1 MRFLTVT
8 LNSAVDRVIFIDEFK
23 PESVMRTTRYV
34 TSVGGKGF
42 DTSVV
47 LRHLGA
53 DTLAV
58 GFMAGENGRVLQA
71 LLENYGIR
79 HDLVWVGGETRIAH
93 VIAETARNRI
103 SHVIVGALEIE
114 PSHADALLE
123 RIRAGL
129 PGSAWVIG
137 AGSIP
142 PVVRPSLWAE
152 VVRIARAAGVP
163 TLIDSSG
170 PPVFQAVEAGLDIL
184 KMNRDEFYSTFSLL
198 PSSWDELVQ
207 AARSAAAQLGI
218 RHLIVTCGADGI
230 LAFTPEGDFH
240 AVAPLQAAV
249 NAAGAGDAVSAALAW
264 RLAQADEWRD
274 ALRWGAAVSAAVVL
288 TEGTADCP
296 IEDVQRL
303 LPQVRVTPLG

>member
-23 PESVMRTTRYV
+23 PETVMRTTRYV

-58 GFMAGENGRVLQA
+58 GFMAGENGRLLQS
-71 LLENYGIR
+71 LLENYGIQ

-93 VIAETARNRI
+93 VIAETARHRI

-114 PSHADALLE
+114 PAHADALLE

-129 PGSAWVIG
+129 EGAAWVIG

-142 PVVRPSLWAE
+142 TTVRPSLWAE
-152 VVRIARAAGVP
+152 VVRIARTANVP
-163 TLIDSSG
+163 ALIDSSG
-170 PPVFQAVEAGLDIL
+170 PPVFQAAEVGLDIL
-184 KMNRDEFYSTFSLL
+184 KMNREEFYSTFSL
-198 PSSWDELVQ
+198 PPGSWDDLVQ
-207 AARSAAAQLGI
+207 AARSAAARLGV
-218 RHLIVTCGADGI
+218 RHLVITCGADGI
-230 LAFTPEGDFH
+230 LAFTSEGDYH
-240 AVAPLQAAV
+240 AAAPPQAAV

-264 RLAQADEWRD
+264 RLTQADSWQE

-288 TEGTADCP
+288 TEGTADCHM
-296 IEDVQRL
+296 EDVQRL
-303 LPQVRVTPLG
+303 LPQVQVTLLY